1 MKRAIPE
8 TPLLCARSRISHV
21 THVTCHSIHAGVG
34 EIEAWLKRAAGACPR
49 VRVHNEVGRS
59 AKLIFQARNHSM
71 LGIIE
76 GFAHVRSYEI

>member
-1 MKRAIPE
+1 VKRAIPE